1 MLHIGQFLFAWF
13 FKIFYP
19 TKIIGKQNIPKG
31 GAILASNH
39 TSNLDAV
46 LMAANT
52 WEKRYYLAKKELF
65 QNKMMSFF
73 LKGIGAIKINRENP
87 EVSAIK
93 TCMKV
98 LKNNKR
104 LVIFP
109 EGTRNKSD
117 SMQLGEMKHG
127 VSMFAI
133 KAKVPIV
140 PMFISRRPKIFRRTI
155 ITYGE
160 PFELDA
166 FYGKRLDSETLEQ
179 AGAIV
184 TEKME
189 ALRESCQ
196 NALTK

>member
-1 MLHIGQFLFAWF
+1 MLRIIQFLFAWF
-13 FKIFYP
+13 FKIFFP

-46 LMAANT
+46 LMVANT

-65 QNKMMSFF
+65 NNKIMSFF

-87 EVSAIK
+87 EVSVIK
-93 TCMKV
+93 TCMKI

-133 KAKVPIV
+133 KAKVHII
-140 PMFISRRPKIFRRTI
+140 PMFISRRPKMFHRTI

-160 PFELDA
+160 PFELDS

-184 TEKME
+184 TQKME